1 MKRALLGFVAAVM
14 VACAPAQQATTDV
27 IDNTFGD
34 DATIAFVQGGV
45 QFNPGSKPALGVI
58 VVLQG
63 QSLKALDASSPCKP
77 NTDSTELSCELGDV
91 SAAQTIG
98 VSGQNVTASA
108 SYRRTGSNRVYLE
121 VAK

>member
-1 MKRALLGFVAAVM
+1 MKKVLLGLTALVLM
-14 VACAPAQQATTDV
+14 ACAPAQQATTDV
-27 IDNTFGD
+27 IDTTFGD
-34 DATIAFVQGGV
+34 DATVAFVQGGV

-91 SAAQTIG
+91 SAAQTLG
-98 VSGQNVTASA
+98 VSGQNVTASV
-108 SYRRTGSNRVYLE
+108 SYRRAGSNRVYLE